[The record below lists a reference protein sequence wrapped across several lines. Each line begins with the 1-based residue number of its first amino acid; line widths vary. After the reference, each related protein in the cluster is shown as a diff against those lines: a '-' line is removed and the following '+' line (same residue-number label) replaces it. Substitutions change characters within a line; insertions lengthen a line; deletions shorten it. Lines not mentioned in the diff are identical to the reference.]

1 MSRGLDEW
9 QTPIKLIMIN
19 YLADGNDGDNKD
31 EEDYDDDDVKQRRWW
46 WCGHVIL
53 QQVKT
58 YDETFVI

>member
-31 EEDYDDDDVKQRRWW
+31 EEDYNDDVKQRRWW
-46 WCGHVIL
+46 WSGHVIL

-58 YDETFVI
+58 YIETFVI